1 MSDQS
6 CPFCDPRPAERIF
19 YEDELTRGF
28 WDGFPVS
35 PGHALLVP
43 RRHVATWFDAT
54 AEEQAAL
61 MRALSTARDIVAER
75 HRPDGYNVGINVG
88 EAAGQTVFHLHVHLI
103 PRYWGDIADP
113 RGGVRH
119 VIPSKGNYLL
129 AARPGTEG
137 TPGEPRPRALVSGGV
152 DDPLLPHLLANVDES
167 ESLDMAVAFVLPS
180 GVRRVEPWLR
190 DLLARG
196 GSVRLLTGDYMDVT
210 DPDALLR
217 LLDLEG
223 WFELRVFETHETS
236 FHPKAYIF
244 RRRGG
249 EGIAYVGSSNLTE
262 PALTGGVEWNYRVV
276 SSESGDGF
284 ADVVASFE
292 ELFRHPSTRPV
303 DAEWV
308 AEYRRRRRKRVV
320 SLPPAEVE
328 EEAPEAP
335 PTPHEVQAE
344 GLAALEA
351 TRREGNSAGLV
362 VLATGL
368 GKTWLSAFDSDRP
381 EFKRVLFVAHRE
393 EILNQAMQTYRRVR
407 PQAVLGRYTG
417 KEKNPAA
424 EVIFASVQTLGL
436 RRHLERFNPREFDY
450 VVVDEFHHA
459 SAPTYRRL
467 IDHFRP
473 RFLLGLTATPER
485 TDGGDLL
492 ALCQENLVYRC
503 DLSEGIRR
511 ELLSPFHYFG
521 VPDEVDYANIPWRSS
536 RFDEEALTHAVATQS
551 RAQNALEQY
560 RKRAGACTLAFCC
573 SRLHADFMAE
583 YFRAEGLR
591 AVAVHS
597 GEGSA
602 PRSASL
608 EKLEAGELDVI
619 FAVDIFNEGL
629 DVPQIDTV
637 MMLRP
642 TESRILW
649 LQQFGRGLRR
659 AEGKDRLTVIDYIG
673 NHRSFLVKPQAL
685 FELGSAHVEISRA
698 LQLLRTGSA
707 DLPPGCEVTY
717 ELEAVDILKRL
728 LREGKDRLETFYEE
742 FRELHGVRPSAAEAF
757 HEVQDLRP
765 ARKKHGSWFGFVKA
779 MGDLDPREEAALDR
793 YLGFL
798 KSLETTP
805 MTKSYK
811 MLVLLAMLG
820 RDRFPGE
827 ISIEE
832 LTEGFGDLARRSS
845 RLREDVG
852 LSLDDAGT
860 LRDLIESNP
869 VAAWAGGRGTSG
881 TPFFS
886 YEHGVFRS
894 ELGKGGGGHDELRQ
908 MVWELVDLRLAQYL
922 QREEIVCKVSHAG
935 GQPIIFLDRSKYP
948 NTPEGWTNISID
960 GESYR
965 ANFVK
970 IAVNVVRRPNADD
983 NELPAIMRRWFGQNA
998 GAPGTHH
1005 RVSLWRDSDR
1015 FTLTPVGKAEAS
1027 THSGPPHG

>member
-1 MSDQS
+1 MSDQP
-6 CPFCDPRPAERIF
+6 CPFCDPQPAERIF
-19 YEDELTRGF
+19 YEDELTQGL
-28 WDGFPVS
+28 WDSFPVS
-35 PGHALLVP
+35 PGHALVVP

-61 MRALSTARDIVAER
+61 TRALSVARDIVAER

-103 PRYWGDIADP
+103 PRYSGDVADP

-129 AARPGTEG
+129 DGGRGTDG
-137 TPGEPRPRALVSGGV
+137 TPGELRRRALISGGEA
-152 DDPLLPHLLANVDES
+152 DPLLPHLLANIDES
-167 ESLDMAVAFVLPS
+167 DSLDMAVAFVLPS
-180 GVRRVEPWLR
+180 GVRRIEPRLR

-223 WFELRVFETHETS
+223 RFELRAFEARGTS

-276 SSESGDGF
+276 SSEGGSGF
-284 ADVVASFE
+284 ADVAASFE

-303 DAEWV
+303 DPEWV
-308 AEYRRRRRKRVV
+308 DEYRRRRRKRVV
-320 SLPPAEVE
+320 SLPPTEVE
-328 EEAPEAP
+328 EEEPEAP
-335 PTPHEVQAE
+335 PAPHEIQAE
-344 GLAALEA
+344 ALAALEA
-351 TRREGNSAGLV
+351 TRREGNAAGLV

-381 EFKRVLFVAHRE
+381 EFKRVLFVAHRD
-393 EILNQAMQTYRRVR
+393 EILAQAMQTFRRVR
-407 PQAVLGRYTG
+407 NQAVLGRYTG
-417 KEKNPAA
+417 REKNPAA
-424 EVIFASVQTLGL
+424 EVVFASVQTLGL
-436 RRHLERFNPREFDY
+436 HRHLEKFDPREFDY
-450 VVVDEFHHA
+450 IVVDEFHHA

-467 IDHFRP
+467 LDHFRP

-503 DLSEGIRR
+503 DLSEGIRQG
-511 ELLSPFHYFG
+511 LLSPFHYFG

-536 RFDEEALTHAVATQS
+536 RFDEEALTEAVATQS

-560 RKRAGACTLAFCC
+560 RKRAGARTLAFCC
-573 SRLHADFMAE
+573 SRLHANFMAE

-602 PRSASL
+602 PRIASL
-608 EKLEAGELDVI
+608 EKLEAGELDAI

-685 FELGSAHVEISRA
+685 FDLGSAHVEISRA
-698 LQLLRTGSA
+698 LQLLRAGLA

-728 LREGKDRLETFYEE
+728 LQEGKGTLETFYEE
-742 FRELHGVRPSAAEAF
+742 FRELHGVRPSASEAF
-757 HEVQDLRP
+757 HEVQDLRL
-765 ARKKHGSWFGFVKA
+765 AKKKHGSWFGFVQA
-779 MGDLDPREEAALDR
+779 MGDLDPLEEAALDS
-793 YLGFL
+793 YAVFL
-798 KSLETTP
+798 EALETTP

-827 ISIEE
+827 ITIRE
-832 LTEGFGDLARRSS
+832 LTEGFGELARRSA
-845 RLREDVG
+845 RLREDIG
-852 LSLDDAGT
+852 PALDNEGA
-860 LRDLIESNP
+860 LRRLVESNP
-869 VAAWAGGRGTSG
+869 VAAWAGGRGTGG

-886 YEHGVFRS
+886 YEGGVFRS
-894 ELGKGGGGHDELRQ
+894 LLGEGDEGSGELGR
-908 MVWELVDLRLAQYL
+908 MIRELVDLRLAQYL

-935 GQPIIFLDRSKYP
+935 GKPIIFLNRNKYP
-948 NTPEGWTNISID
+948 NIPEGWTNVSID
-960 GESYR
+960 GEVYR

-970 IAVNVVRRPNADD
+970 IAVNVIQRPASEQND
-983 NELPAIMRRWFGQNA
+983 LPTIMGRWFGPNA
-998 GAPGTHH
+998 GAPGERH
-1005 RVSLWRDSDR
+1005 RVSFWRDGDC
-1015 FTLTPVGKAEAS
+1015 FTLTPFGQVEEA
-1027 THSGPPHG
+1027 THPE